1 MTSIRHDV
9 FMKPDFTY
17 PDLSE
22 DEETCD
28 GECDPRS
35 CEMCFS
41 EAERLADRM
50 EDVMKG
56 GPENGY

>member
-1 MTSIRHDV
+1 
-9 FMKPDFTY
+9 MKPDFTY